1 MSTEYLDR
9 LRAAVE
15 SKLDGIN
22 LASME
27 QDSTCIH
34 ATFPKT
40 IQGVEVECGQ
50 HVGPTIAHAADRMLS
65 RAASYF
71 DRAEQEIDED
81 IAATQGHP
89 PTLLGRMKPVGA
101 WLNPPE
107 KEAT

>member
-1 MSTEYLDR
+1 MSDYLDR

-15 SKLDGIN
+15 SKLDGIA

-34 ATFPKT
+34 ATFTKT

-50 HVGPTIAHAADRMLS
+50 HVGPTIAHAAERMLM
-65 RAASYF
+65 RASAYF

-81 IAATQGHP
+81 MAATQGHP

-101 WLNPPE
+101 WLNPTE
-107 KEAT
+107 KDSP